1 MLIREAKLSDATA
14 MSCVL
19 IASITEL
26 CGADHGGDP
35 DFIARWTANKTPESV
50 EAWIENPANHNFVAD
65 EADEIIS
72 VGAFRDDEVQ
82 INYVAPK
89 ARFRGASKAMLA
101 HIERAMLGIGVREG
115 TLTSTETALRFYL
128 AAGWNHRGS
137 AEPKFGMSSGHLM
150 TKALT

>member
-1 MLIREAKLSDATA
+1 MVIREARLGDATA
-14 MSCVL
+14 MSRVL

-26 CGADHGGDP
+26 CIADHEGNP
-35 DFIARWTANKTPESV
+35 EFIARWTANKTPESI
-50 EAWIENPANHNFVAD
+50 AGWIGNPAVHNFVGD
-65 EADEIIS
+65 EAGEIIS
-72 VGAFRDDEVQ
+72 VGAFRDNEVQ

-101 HIERAMLGIGVREG
+101 HIERAMSGTGVREG

-128 AAGWNHRGS
+128 AAGWEHRRA
-137 AEPKFGMSSGHLM
+137 AEPEFGMSSGHLM